1 MENKT
6 KITECYVITLLNNF
20 KKFYNAFRKI
30 NNLKIEKKLILDFLK
45 QLLELEYYEY
55 SQNQFKIFPNDF
67 KLQFI
72 RKCQGNEME
81 TMKIYK
87 TYFKEHI
94 GHKFIEFLKK
104 YHALDE
110 YKDNLKEQMN
120 ETLLGRILFSYPS
133 NYIDSFLW
141 SETKQG
147 FGHWDY
153 LHREWMDIIKE
164 DGEHTQFTQE
174 FYKQIRKIINEYDV
188 YITLN

>member
-6 KITECYVITLLNNF
+6 IITECYVITLFNNF

-30 NNLKIEKKLILDFLK
+30 NTLKIEKKLILDFLK

-67 KLQFI
+67 KIQFI

-81 TMKIYK
+81 TMKIYE
-87 TYFKEHI
+87 TYFKEHV
-94 GHKFIEFLKK
+94 GHKFIDFLKTHK
-104 YHALDE
+104 VLDA
-110 YKDNLKEQMN
+110 YKDNIKEQMN
-120 ETLLGRILFSYPS
+120 ETLLGRILFHYPA

-147 FGHWDY
+147 FNYWNY
-153 LHREWMDIIKE
+153 LHNEWMDIINDE
-164 DGEHTQFTQE
+164 GAHTQFTQE
-174 FYKQIRKIINEYDV
+174 YFKQIRKIIGEYDV
-188 YITLN
+188 

>member
-1 MENKT
+1 MENNKT
-6 KITECYVITLLNNF
+6 IIKECEAIKSFNNF

-87 TYFKEHI
+87 TYFKEHV
-94 GHKFIEFLKK
+94 GHKFIDFLILSVDVGYFEMQMNVVSSDILINAKENPK
-104 YHALDE
+104 NFPNLIVRVWGFSSYFNDLTEE
-110 YKDNLKEQMN
+110 YKNLLIERALKSE
-120 ETLLGRILFSYPS
+120 GKSY
-133 NYIDSFLW
+133 
-141 SETKQG
+141 
-147 FGHWDY
+147 
-153 LHREWMDIIKE
+153 
-164 DGEHTQFTQE
+164 
-174 FYKQIRKIINEYDV
+174 
-188 YITLN
+188 

>member
-1 MENKT
+1 MKNVSKTSHRIYSMEDNT
-6 KITECYVITLLNNF
+6 IITECSAITSFNNF

-30 NNLKIEKKLILDFLK
+30 NNLQIEKKLILDFLK
-45 QLLELEYYEY
+45 QLLELEYYDY

-133 NYIDSFLW
+133 YYIVSFCW

-147 FGHWDY
+147 FSHWNY
-153 LHREWMDIIKE
+153 LHDEWLDIINKE
-164 DGEHTQFTQE
+164 IDLRG
-174 FYKQIRKIINEYDV
+174 N
-188 YITLN
+188 NG

>member
-6 KITECYVITLLNNF
+6 IITECYVITLFNNF

-30 NNLKIEKKLILDFLK
+30 NTLKIEKKLILDFLK

-67 KLQFI
+67 KIQFI

-81 TMKIYK
+81 TMKIYE
-87 TYFKEHI
+87 TYFKEHV
-94 GHKFIEFLKK
+94 GHKFIDFLKTHK
-104 YHALDE
+104 VLDA
-110 YKDNLKEQMN
+110 YKDNIKEQMN
-120 ETLLGRILFSYPS
+120 ETLLGRILFHYPA

-147 FGHWDY
+147 FNYWNY
-153 LHREWMDIIKE
+153 LHNEWMDIINDE
-164 DGEHTQFTQE
+164 GAHTQFTQE
-174 FYKQIRKIINEYDV
+174 YFKHIRKIIGEYDV
-188 YITLN
+188 